1 VPSTPMIIA
10 IATRQDDARSLGRG
24 HELRHGRRCTR
35 WFYRFALL
43 AIVGTVVQLTVPCVY
58 SQTARLADT
67 AEAQR
72 LLDHGQ
78 FDDALKVLDTLAAQQ
93 PEPTGTER
101 LRGMAFYGKGQMQS
115 AEEAFAKAVAQ
126 DPADREA
133 MQMEGVAL
141 FRMGRSA
148 AAIPLLEKANLAIP
162 GSNIDNNYVL
172 GLCYLDTRRYDDA
185 RHAFAIQYHFPPDS
199 ASAYLL
205 TARMML
211 RRDYLPTA
219 ESAAQKALVLS
230 PNLPMA
236 HLLLGQVRL
245 ARSQF
250 PEALAE
256 FEAERTLN
264 PLFGEVYDRLG
275 DTYIRTGEYLK
286 AQEALDQAVLLEP
299 TSPVPFILL
308 GKVLLK
314 ERDLVMAQ
322 QYLQKALA
330 IDPRSYIAHALL
342 GQTYRSLG
350 RTDQASHEFQLA
362 EEIQAAA
369 QPKIEPFK

>member
-1 VPSTPMIIA
+1 MSRLLT
-10 IATRQDDARSLGRG
+10 
-24 HELRHGRRCTR
+24 C
-35 WFYRFALL
+35 RFALL
-43 AIVGTVVQLTVPCVY
+43 AIVGTVLPLGVPFVY
-58 SQTARLADT
+58 SQTATPAET
-67 AEAQR
+67 AEAQK

-78 FDDALKVLDTLAAQQ
+78 FDDALKTLDSLATRQ
-93 PEPTGTER
+93 PEPAGTER
-101 LRGMAFYGKGQMQS
+101 LRGMAFYSKGQIQS
-115 AEEAFAKAVAQ
+115 AEEAFSKAVAQ

-148 AAIPLLEKANLAIP
+148 AAIPLLEKANLAVP
-162 GSNIDNNYVL
+162 ASNIDNNYVL
-172 GLCYLDTRRYDDA
+172 GLCYLDARRYDDA
-185 RHAFAIQYHFPPDS
+185 RHAFAIQYHFPPES
-199 ASAYLL
+199 PSAYLL
-205 TARMML
+205 VARMML

-219 ESAAQKALVLS
+219 ESTAEKALALNQ
-230 PNLPMA
+230 NLPMA
-236 HLLLGQVRL
+236 HLLLGQIRL

-250 PEALAE
+250 PEAIAE

-275 DTYIRTGEYLK
+275 DTYIRTGDYLK

-330 IDPRSYIAHALL
+330 MDPRSYIAHALL

-350 RTDQASHEFQLA
+350 QTDQATHEFQLA

>member
-1 VPSTPMIIA
+1 MIIA
-10 IATRQDDARSLGRG
+10 IGIRQEDGQSLGR
-24 HELRHGRRCTR
+24 RHRLKHGCRCTR
-35 WFYRFALL
+35 RFCRFALV
-43 AIVGTVVQLTVPCVY
+43 AIVGTVVQLAVLCAY
-58 SQTARLADT
+58 SQTASLSET
-67 AEAQR
+67 AEAQK
-72 LLDHGQ
+72 LIDHGQ
-78 FDDALKVLDTLAAQQ
+78 FDDALKVLDTLAVQR
-93 PEPTGTER
+93 PEPPGTER
-101 LRGMAFYGKGQMQS
+101 LRGMAFYNKGQMQS

-148 AAIPLLEKANLAIP
+148 PATPLLEKANLAIP

-185 RHAFAIQYHFPPDS
+185 RHAFAIQYHFLPDS

-205 TARMML
+205 AARMML

-219 ESAAQKALVLS
+219 ENAAEKALSLS

-236 HLLLGQVRL
+236 HLLLGQIRL

-299 TSPVPFILL
+299 SSPVPFILL

-314 ERDLVMAQ
+314 QRDLVMAQ

-330 IDPRSYIAHALL
+330 MDPRSYIAHALL